1 MAVHFIGRQI
11 ILSNTQRI
19 IPEGSQTYHPESQ
32 GANCRFLQRDTKRD
46 DFSKQGTKQDNGV
59 GYGSGTGHQMPL
71 DREGQEDFPG
81 SRVQLF
87 PARFWVNL
95 TYYFRGF

>member
-1 MAVHFIGRQI
+1 MVAHFIGRQI

-32 GANCRFLQRDTKRD
+32 GANCCFLQRDTKRD

-87 PARFWVNL
+87 PALFWIL
-95 TYYFRGF
+95 F